1 MLVAVIVAIHLTLSA
16 VATVAS
22 PASHASCTGFARKLE
37 AKVETNLN
45 SSASQAA
52 YFAFSNTYLR
62 GFRGIALISKG
73 LRVAGAFEAEAEQWV
88 ERAWSGGTSLLF
100 GNTTTSSL
108 GNHSSSSSSG
118 GNQSSNA
125 TQTVLGGAL
134 SCLSRLYHGVMSGF
148 DARPPSF
155 IAEPPPSRANG
166 LILLSGG
173 DRNAAL
179 SERVV
184 DNHRA
189 FAQRHGYAHWWHR
202 GNLAKGWLPYWHKV
216 AHLKQAFARFPLAR
230 AFAWVDDDIVLTNHR
245 MGEDMIER
253 ALRKTNASVIV
264 TRDPGSRAGVAV
276 LNTGVLIVRNDD
288 DGLAVLNEMW
298 RRADAE
304 RDDGLVLARS
314 SQGEGCLHEQQA
326 LQEMLSL
333 AHWRA
338 RVAILEQREDG
349 GGTNAEE
356 RFDLNTFLRWSH
368 FDGER
373 QEELRYDMDAA
384 GSAWRRT
391 DFAGHCSGLS
401 PVRRAL
407 CVAALLGAVVS

>member
-1 MLVAVIVAIHLTLSA
+1 M
-16 VATVAS
+16 S
-22 PASHASCTGFARKLE
+22 P
-37 AKVETNLN
+37 
-45 SSASQAA
+45 
-52 YFAFSNTYLR
+52 
-62 GFRGIALISKG
+62 
-73 LRVAGAFEAEAEQWV
+73 
-88 ERAWSGGTSLLF
+88 
-100 GNTTTSSL
+100 
-108 GNHSSSSSSG
+108 
-118 GNQSSNA
+118 
-125 TQTVLGGAL
+125 
-134 SCLSRLYHGVMSGF
+134 
-148 DARPPSF
+148 
-155 IAEPPPSRANG
+155 
-166 LILLSGG
+166 
-173 DRNAAL
+173 
-179 SERVV
+179 
-184 DNHRA
+184 
-189 FAQRHGYAHWWHR
+189 
-202 GNLAKGWLPYWHKV
+202 
-216 AHLKQAFARFPLAR
+216 
-230 AFAWVDDDIVLTNHR
+230 
-245 MGEDMIER
+245 
-253 ALRKTNASVIV
+253 
-264 TRDPGSRAGVAV
+264 SRAGVAV